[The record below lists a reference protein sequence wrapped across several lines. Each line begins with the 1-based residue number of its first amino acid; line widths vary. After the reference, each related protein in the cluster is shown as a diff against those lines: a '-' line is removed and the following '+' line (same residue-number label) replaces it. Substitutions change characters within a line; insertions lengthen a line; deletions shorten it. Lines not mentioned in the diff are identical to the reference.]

1 MTKAYSE
8 AGDNG
13 GRCES
18 CNQPETE
25 LQTQQTYPVK
35 LADGSGEYVHGA
47 RHDVALPR
55 VFPRAPGAR
64 RGKGEA
70 QRIAGPFGHVPIDTL
85 PALRHPLSS

>member
-35 LADGSGEYVHGA
+35 LADGSGGYVHGTMW
-47 RHDVALPR
+47 LC
-55 VFPRAPGAR
+55 
-64 RGKGEA
+64 
-70 QRIAGPFGHVPIDTL
+70 
-85 PALRHPLSS
+85 PACFREHQERDAAKEKPSA